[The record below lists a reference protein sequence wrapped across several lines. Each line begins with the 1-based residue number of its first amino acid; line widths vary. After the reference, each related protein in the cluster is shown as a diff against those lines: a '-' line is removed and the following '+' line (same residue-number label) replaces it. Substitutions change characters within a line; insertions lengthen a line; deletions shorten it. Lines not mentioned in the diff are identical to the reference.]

1 MPERLLNNEKELL
14 LRIAEGDEDAFGIFF
29 RTYASGLR
37 VSVAAFI
44 KDTYGVTEVLQE
56 AFIKIWLNREKLL
69 QVEHLNA
76 YLKRL
81 VLNETFNYLNK
92 LARKEKLYN
101 GVMYA
106 EPAVADGGPEDLL
119 SFKETQWIV
128 QNAIRSLPPQRRMIY
143 QLSRNKGLNSVEI
156 AGELQL
162 SPDYVRKA
170 ISAARQHIRQHLLKA
185 GKLLTTVAIFFKIF
199 FAG

>member
-14 LRIAEGDEDAFGIFF
+14 LRIAEGNEDAFGLFF
-29 RTYASGLR
+29 RTYAPRLR

-44 KDTYGVTEVLQE
+44 KDPYGVTEVLQE

-69 QVEHLNA
+69 QVEHLSA

-81 VLNETFNYLNK
+81 ALNETFNYLNK
-92 LARKEKLYN
+92 LARKEKLYT
-101 GVMYA
+101 A
-106 EPAVADGGPEDLL
+106 ALCSETAVASGSAEDLL

-143 QLSRNKGLNSVEI
+143 QLSRNKGLNSIEI
-156 AGELQL
+156 AGQLQL

-170 ISAARQHIRQHLLKA
+170 ISAARQHIRHHLLKA
-185 GKLLTTVAIFFKIF
+185 GKLLTTTAMVLKIF
-199 FAG
+199 FPG